1 VQGSL
6 TIEQYTIKF
15 VELPQFA
22 TYLVTTK
29 DLKAMKFKRGLQP
42 RIVNQVVGFEI
53 CNLMDLVSKAS
64 MIERT
69 LKINA
74 EYFNQKKRN
83 APQGSGIEDTLT
95 TPTREDSTH
104 PQEETTLLNSP
115 ICKEGAN
122 NALCGKPVCYRCGKL
137 GNFSKDCR
145 SPANNSTSYNRSK
158 GQQNSAPARVNALT
172 LANTGALNE
181 VLTDKLLIASGK
193 AIVLF
198 FD

>member
-115 ICKEGAN
+115 ICKEGAD
-122 NALCGKPVCYRCGKL
+122 NALCVKIVERCIL
-137 GNFSKDCR
+137 GIVVLENLFVIDV
-145 SPANNSTSYNRSK
+145 
-158 GQQNSAPARVNALT
+158 VN
-172 LANTGALNE
+172 
-181 VLTDKLLIASGK
+181 
-193 AIVLF
+193 
-198 FD
+198 